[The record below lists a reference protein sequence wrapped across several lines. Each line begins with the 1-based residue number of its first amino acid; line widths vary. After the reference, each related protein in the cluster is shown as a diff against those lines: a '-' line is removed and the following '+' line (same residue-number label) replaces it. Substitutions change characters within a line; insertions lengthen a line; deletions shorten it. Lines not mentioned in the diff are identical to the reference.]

1 MFNIKIELKETN
13 IWEGDCGRGNLLEA
27 NEISRHWLLNT
38 YILDCIDIQ
47 GGYTM

>member
-13 IWEGDCGRGNLLEA
+13 SWEGDCGRGNLLEA